1 MFAQEKHTIVTI
13 VRDQYG
19 VPHIYSDTA
28 AGLFYGFGYATA
40 EDRLFQLDINRR
52 TVQGRVSELL
62 GSKYLAFDNITRRD
76 TYTKEELAKMIALLD
91 EEHQS
96 MLRAY
101 AMGINSYIRE
111 ALSDPVT
118 KMPGEYLRLGVIP
131 EPNWSAE
138 DVLSIMLGFIG
149 QSFMDRFFYGV
160 ELSNAAL
167 YKWLI
172 DRYGD
177 EVGKGMFND
186 LVWLDDPTSPTTISS
201 SSHLTSYT
209 SSTQEKSFSVS
220 DSIKHVLNV
229 GKAER
234 DEAESVFRSL
244 GLPSSMGSNM
254 WVAGKDK
261 SATGEAMLHGGPQ
274 FWWHFPGF
282 LHEVGLHGAG
292 FDAVGAQPVGF
303 PLIMFGHNGYIAW
316 SNTYGVGDL
325 VDVYIEKLNPAN
337 PCQYWFN
344 GKWVDMEVR
353 VDILQAKDSSPVK
366 VTYYRTVHG
375 PVFAVDLKE
384 GVAYSRRRAFWGVDV
399 FDWSAWLEVSRAK
412 SVQDAI
418 KTLRNSSYSVNWFF
432 ADREGNIGYVHT
444 GRDPIRARGIDPR
457 FPTPGTGEY
466 EWVGFTPFEEWP
478 KVVNPEKG
486 YLVQWNERPSKDY
499 RNNERQSGW
508 GTAHRVEI
516 LDDYLKVRPK
526 VTADDLIALNR
537 FASFQDPMIKHLK
550 PYISSA
556 VRSLRPNDSRLIEA
570 VSLLEAWDGQRVDT
584 NGDGLYD
591 HPGQT
596 IFEAWLPIMLEKTFK
611 DEFGDYFS
619 MLQYNY
625 PEAVGGPTTVP
636 LGVNVLIHALEGPRA
651 GVPPSRDYFNGVD
664 PKVVIVESLERA
676 LLQLQTKYG
685 TQDMMKWKRSINIL
699 RFGTANVFGVPQSF
713 VSPKDVIFMNR
724 GTQNHFVVL
733 GKDRIQ
739 GWNVVPPGQS
749 GFTDL
754 MGKTGAH
761 YSDQIDLY
769 VGFTYKRMLFTK
781 QEVEEAAES
790 KKLLIYP
797 PKASLD
803 DVLMKTSELDA
814 KLLSLSKDLQT
825 LLTKLAEAEKSIAS
839 LNVDFKGISSALG
852 DVRGRISTFE
862 KEIST
867 LKEGLEGLKSSIPNF
882 AAKAE
887 LDKLINRVASLEDEA
902 SKLRNQIRDISVTIG
917 DMAAKA
923 DLQKVSDK
931 ITQMTDDLR
940 KIESSISELR
950 KTSDRLANDLSALL
964 SSHNYL
970 TSTTLT
976 WFTAAV
982 VIAAVGVVLGL
993 AAILRT
999 RRGTVPK

>member
-1 MFAQEKHTIVTI
+1 MIVTI

-91 EEHQS
+91 EEHQT

-111 ALSDPVT
+111 ALSNPST
-118 KMPGEYLRLGVIP
+118 KMPGEYLRIGVLP

-172 DRYGD
+172 ERYGE

-186 LVWLDDPTSPTTISS
+186 LVWLDDPTSPTTITSS
-201 SSHLTSYT
+201 SQFTSYT
-209 SSTQEKSFSVS
+209 SSSQENSFSVS

-229 GKAER
+229 VKAER
-234 DEAESVFRSL
+234 DEIESVFRSL

-254 WVAGKDK
+254 WVVGKEK

-337 PCQYWFN
+337 PRQYWFK

-353 VDILQAKDSSPVK
+353 IDILKAKDASPVT

-375 PVFAVDLKE
+375 PVFAIDLKE

-399 FDWSAWLEVSRAK
+399 FDWVAWLEVSRAK

-432 ADREGNIGYVHT
+432 ADREGNIGFVHT
-444 GRDPIRARGIDPR
+444 GRDPIKAGGIDPR
-457 FPTPGTGEY
+457 LPTPGTGEY
-466 EWVGFTPFEEWP
+466 EWVGFMRFEEWP

-499 RNNERQSGW
+499 RNYERQSVW
-508 GTAHRVEI
+508 GKAHRVEI
-516 LDDYLKVRPK
+516 LDDYLKVLPK
-526 VTADDLIALNR
+526 VTVDDMKALNK
-537 FASFQDPMIKHLK
+537 FASFQDPMVKHLK
-550 PYISSA
+550 PYILSA
-556 VRSLRPNDSRLIEA
+556 VRSLKPNDSRLIEA
-570 VSLLEAWDGQRVDT
+570 VSLLEAWNGQRIDAD
-584 NGDGLYD
+584 GDGLYD

-619 MLQYNY
+619 TLQYTY

-664 PKVVIVESLERA
+664 PRVVIVKSLEEA
-676 LLQLQTKYG
+676 LSKLQTKFG
-685 TQDMMKWKRSINIL
+685 TQDMMKWKRGINIL

-713 VSPKDVIFMNR
+713 VPPKDVIFMNR
-724 GTQNHFVVL
+724 GTQNHLVVL

-769 VGFTYKRMLFTK
+769 VKFMYKPMLFTR

-790 KKLLIYP
+790 KTLLIYP

-803 DVLMKTSELDA
+803 EVLIKITNLDD
-814 KLLSLSKDLQT
+814 KVLSLSKDLQT
-825 LLTKLAEAEKSIAS
+825 LSTKLAEAEKNIAS
-839 LNVDFKGISSALG
+839 LNTNLKGISLLLEDVKGKVSAL
-852 DVRGRISTFE
+852 E
-862 KEIST
+862 KELST
-867 LKEGLEGLKSSIPNF
+867 LREGLEGLRASILNL

-887 LDKLINRVASLEDEA
+887 LDKLVNRVASLEDEA
-902 SKLRNQIRDISVTIG
+902 SKLRNQIKDISVSIG
-917 DMAAKA
+917 EMAAKA
-923 DLQKVSDK
+923 DLQKAFDR
-931 ITQMTDDLR
+931 IAQMTNELK
-940 KIESSISELR
+940 KIESSISNLR
-950 KTSDRLANDLSALL
+950 ESSDRLNNDLSALL
-964 SSHNYL
+964 SSHSYL
-970 TSTTLT
+970 ASTTLV
-976 WFTAAV
+976 WFTAATIV
-982 VIAAVGVVLGL
+982 AVIGVALGV
-993 AAILRT
+993 AAILRA
-999 RRGTVPK
+999 RRSATPK